1 MHPIE
6 CYRVLGLP
14 RHAPLED
21 VKVAYR
27 RLARKYHPDL
37 NPNSPEA
44 AAKFQRVQQAY
55 QILKNAEVPP
65 PETKPPSPNPTAKTD
80 KSENQAPPSPPPK
93 VRIHVKH
100 APAVPPEER
109 LKQEMVH
116 KIEDLLRQ
124 KKYVVAIP
132 IAEGLRARFP
142 AAPEV
147 ARLLAIVYYRYGSEC
162 LIAPKS
168 RLREAE
174 SYLRKALAADPKNR
188 ELKFEIE
195 RDLERLQRLKQI
207 EQDLAGLQR
216 HRGSEAS

>member
-37 NPNSPEA
+37 NPDNPTA
-44 AAKFQRVQQAY
+44 AEKFQRVQQAY
-55 QILKNAEVPP
+55 QILKNAESPSPKSVDPPKPAPP
-65 PETKPPSPNPTAKTD
+65 PPQTTA
-80 KSENQAPPSPPPK
+80 PPPK
-93 VRIHVKH
+93 VQIHVKT
-100 APAVPPEER
+100 APPRPVVPPEER
-109 LKQEMVH
+109 LRQEMVH

-142 AAPEV
+142 EAPEV
-147 ARLLAIVYYRYGSEC
+147 ARLLAIVYYRHGSEC

-174 SYLRKALAADPKNR
+174 SYLRKALATDPKNR

-195 RDLERLQRLKQI
+195 RDLERLKRLKQI

-216 HRGSEAS
+216 HRGPEAS